1 MKKASNYLGIDWGA
15 VKVGV
20 ALAHK
25 ETKLALAYAT
35 LQNDQY
41 LLKRL
46 GAIIAAEN
54 IATVVIGIAIR
65 GVTRNIA
72 GGKSLG
78 NRQDAEHAGKK
89 LGRLIEKRFSVSV
102 VYQNEMFTTK
112 MAQDRL
118 KESGAKRISKI
129 DDAEAARIILQEWL
143 DAKQ

>member
-54 IATVVIGIAIR
+54 IAIVVIGIAIR
-65 GVTRNIA
+65 GVTRNVA

-78 NRQDAEHAGKK
+78 NHQDAEHAGKK

-143 DAKQ
+143 DANQ